1 MLLKERPTR
10 QGPKV
15 SRTVTCDSPTGPR
28 FSATKHKLQST
39 YVSGGCEYALQS
51 TPTRCRALN
60 TAAEADIIEST
71 KEALQSALG
80 LAGWHG
86 KTACPSVAQARH
98 QTTNSESKHMP
109 LPAACT
115 TMDRWSSVDNRDADH
130 VCPRKPSFK
139 STRPSRRKP
148 ESVLAGEDV
157 ALALP
162 TQQAGKNCLAR
173 ANQSGKAAP
182 RNVLRNRHN
191 LTDSVTQYT
200 ATTLLAKHDAKA
212 MHTVTLIEDSD
223 DDADLIT
230 CAVKSAQVLEKYLA
244 I

>member
-10 QGPKV
+10 HAPKV
-15 SRTVTCDSPTGPR
+15 SRTVTCDSPAGPR

-39 YVSGGCEYALQS
+39 YVMGGCEYALQS
-51 TPTRCRALN
+51 APTRCRALN
-60 TAAEADIIEST
+60 TAANADIIEST

-80 LAGWHG
+80 LAGWRG

-98 QTTNSESKHMP
+98 HTTNSESKHMP

-115 TMDRWSSVDNRDADH
+115 TMDKWSSIDNRDADH

-162 TQQAGKNCLAR
+162 TQQSRKNYLAS

-182 RNVLRNRHN
+182 CNVLRNRHN
-191 LTDSVTQYT
+191 LMTDTQYT
-200 ATTLLAKHDAKA
+200 ATTLLAKL
-212 MHTVTLIEDSD
+212 TVTN
-223 DDADLIT
+223 
-230 CAVKSAQVLEKYLA
+230 
-244 I
+244 